1 VTRLWSNRIPM
12 QMIGDMNTDTETD
25 ASASDPKQKKK
36 PAKRIFNA
44 NRHSFIA
51 KVKAAYE
58 ALQADGDPVPSEQAV
73 RKKLG
78 GGSLTDVNGA
88 LKIIR
93 GELWVRF
100 EPVVVQTRYTGEPI
114 TSHGAAAGSPI
125 DDPSVGP

>member
-1 VTRLWSNRIPM
+1 
-12 QMIGDMNTDTETD
+12 MIGDMNTD
-25 ASASDPKQKKK
+25 ASASNPKPKKK

-44 NRHSFIA
+44 KRHTFIA

-73 RKKLG
+73 RKKIG
-78 GGSLTDVNGA
+78 GGSLTDINGA

-93 GELWVRF
+93 GELWLRHEQIVY
-100 EPVVVQTRYTGEPI
+100 QTRYTGEPI
-114 TSHGAAAGSPI
+114 TSHGAETGSHI